1 MATTTTTSST
11 SNYVPPISIPG
22 IGTSIDVNSLVTSLM
37 KVESQPLTQLQT
49 QQSSYQT
56 QLSAVGTLKSALS
69 TFQTALSSLTSASN
83 YSAMKA
89 SGYDTSMLSAS
100 VTGSAPAGS
109 YAVNVTQL
117 AQSQVLAAQ
126 GQTSTT
132 TAIGS
137 GASTTIS
144 FSFGA
149 VSGGSLSGGKYTGST
164 FTQNG
169 NLAGG
174 SITID
179 SSNNTL
185 AGIRDAINS
194 ANLGVSASIVNDGSD
209 SPYRLVLTSTAGGAN
224 SEMKIAVSGDS
235 TLQSLLSHDPAGTQN
250 MTEVATGRNAMAT
263 VNGINVQSA
272 TNTLTDVVDG
282 TSFTLAKT
290 GSTTVTVGS
299 DAGQAS
305 QSVLN
310 FVKAYNALRI
320 QLNALTKFD
329 TANPA
334 NNGALAGDVST
345 KAMINQLTDVLGQGI
360 GNGAFQSL
368 GSIGV
373 TMDKEGTLSI
383 DDAKLTAALKKSPSQ
398 VAALFAGTGT
408 ATDSLL
414 KVSSFSTTTQAGSYA
429 INVTQLATQG
439 SLKGSAAANTTIQ
452 SGVND
457 SLSVT
462 LSGITTN
469 IQVPAGSYTASSLAA
484 QIQSQINA
492 SPDLQRAK
500 VEVAIGTDANG
511 VLTLT
516 DKQYGS
522 VSTVS
527 VSGNGAASLLGGSPT
542 ATAGRDVQGT
552 INGAAAT
559 GSGQNLYGASG
570 TAVDGLRV
578 QVTGGALGDRGTVT
592 VQRGYAAQLH
602 TVSGNLLSNN
612 GMVQNA
618 SDALNSSITSLGKQI
633 DLMQKQL
640 DAKQALYYAQ
650 FNALSKVVASMT
662 NTSNYLTTQLAIL
675 QKQRT
680 GG

>member
-1 MATTTTTSST
+1 MATSST
-11 SNYVPPISIPG
+11 SNTYVPPISIPG
-22 IGTSIDVNSLVTSLM
+22 IGTNIDVNTLVTKLIQA
-37 KVESQPLTQLQT
+37 ESKGMTLRQT
-49 QQSSYQT
+49 QQKAYQM
-56 QLSAVGTLKSALS
+56 QLSAVGSLKSALS
-69 TFQTALSSLTSASN
+69 TFQTAMASLNNADTFTG
-83 YSAMKA
+83 MKA
-89 SGYDTSMLSAS
+89 GGHDTSILSAS
-100 VTGSAPAGS
+100 LSNTAPAGT
-109 YAVNVTQL
+109 YQVNVTQL
-117 AQSQVLAAQ
+117 AQAQVLSAN
-126 GQTSTT
+126 GQTSAKTP
-132 TAIGS
+132 IGS
-137 GASTTIS
+137 GTPTTLT
-144 FSFGA
+144 FSFGS
-149 VSGGSLSGGKYTGST
+149 VSGGTFANGKYTGAA

-169 NLAGG
+169 NQAGG
-174 SITID
+174 SVTID
-179 SSNNTL
+179 PSNNTL

-209 SPYRLVLTSTAGGAN
+209 APYRLVLTSTTGGAN
-224 SEMKIAVSGDS
+224 SEMKIAVSGDAA
-235 TLQSLLSHDPAGTQN
+235 LQSLLGHDPAGTQN
-250 MTEVATGRNAMAT
+250 MTEVATGRNAVAT
-263 VNGINVQSA
+263 VNGITVQSPS
-272 TNTLTDVVDG
+272 NTLTEVVDG
-282 TSFTLAKT
+282 TSFTLSKT

-299 DAGQAS
+299 DPGQAS

-320 QLNALTKFD
+320 QVNALTKFD
-329 TANPA
+329 TANAA

-345 KAMINQLTDVLGQGI
+345 KAMINQLTDVLSQGI

-373 TMDKEGTLSI
+373 TMDKDGTLSI
-383 DDAKLTAALKKSPSQ
+383 NDAKLTAALNKSPSQ

-408 ATDSLL
+408 ATDSLI
-414 KVSSFSTTTQAGSYA
+414 KVPAFSKDTQAGSYA

-439 SLKGSAAANTTIQ
+439 SLQGSAAANTTIQ

-462 LSGITTN
+462 LSGITTS
-469 IQVPAGSYTASSLAA
+469 ITVPAGSYTPSSLAA

-492 SPDLQRAK
+492 SPALQKAK
-500 VEVAIGTDANG
+500 VEVSIGADASG

-552 INGAAAT
+552 INGVAAT

-570 TAVDGLRV
+570 SATDGLTV

-602 TVSGNLLSNN
+602 TVAGNLLSSN

-618 SDALNSSITSLGKQI
+618 TDALNSSITSIGNQI
-633 DLMQKQL
+633 NRMQQQL
-640 DAKQALYYAQ
+640 DARQALYYAQ

-680 GG
+680 GS

>member
-1 MATTTTTSST
+1 MATTPTSNG

-22 IGTSIDVNSLVTSLM
+22 IGTNIDVNNLVSKLM
-37 KVESQPLTQLQT
+37 QVEGKAMAQRQN
-49 QQSSYQT
+49 QQKGFQM
-56 QLSAVGTLKSALS
+56 QLSAIGSLKSALS
-69 TFQTALSSLTSASN
+69 TFQTAMSSLTGAATFSG
-83 YSAMKA
+83 MKA
-89 SGYDTSMLSAS
+89 GGHDASILNAS
-100 VTGSAPAGS
+100 VTNAAAPGT
-109 YAVNVTQL
+109 YQINVTQL
-117 AQSQVLAAQ
+117 AQSQVLTAQ
-126 GQTSTT
+126 GQ
-132 TAIGS
+132 
-137 GASTTIS
+137 ASTRTPIGGGTPTTIN
-144 FSFGA
+144 FSFGT
-149 VSGGSLSGGKYTGST
+149 VSGGSFANGKYTGSA
-164 FTQNG
+164 FAQNG
-169 NLAGG
+169 NLPGG

-194 ANLGVSASIVNDGSD
+194 ANLGVSASIINDGSG
-209 SPYRLVLTSTAGGAN
+209 SPYRLVLNSTAGGAN
-224 SEMKIAVSGDS
+224 SELKISVSGDAAV
-235 TLQSLLSHDPAGTQN
+235 QSLLAHDPAGTQN
-250 MTEVATGRNAMAT
+250 MTEVTTGRNALAT
-263 VNGINVQSA
+263 VNGIAVQSP
-272 TNTLTDVVDG
+272 TNTLSEVVDG
-282 TSFTLAKT
+282 TSFTLSKT
-290 GSTTVTVGS
+290 GSTTVTLGNDV
-299 DAGQAS
+299 GQAGT
-305 QSVLN
+305 SVLN

-329 TANPA
+329 TANPT

-345 KAMINQLTDVLGQGI
+345 KMLINQVTDVLGQAI
-360 GNGAFQSL
+360 GNGTYQSL

-383 DDAKLTAALKKSPSQ
+383 DDKKLDAAVLKSSAQ

-414 KVSSFSTTTQAGSYA
+414 KVSAFSKSTQAGNYA
-429 INVTQLATQG
+429 INVTQLASQG
-439 SLKGSAAANTTIQ
+439 TLKGSAAADTTIQ

-457 SLSVT
+457 SLAVT
-462 LSGITTN
+462 LTGITTN
-469 IQVPAGSYTASSLAA
+469 ITVPAGSYTPQSLAT

-492 SPDLQRAK
+492 SPALQKAK
-500 VEVAIGTDANG
+500 VEVQIGADANG
-511 VLTLT
+511 VLTFT
-516 DKQYGS
+516 DRQYGS

-559 GSGQNLYGASG
+559 GSGQNLYGATG
-570 TAVDGLRV
+570 TAAEGLTV
-578 QVTGGALGDRGTVT
+578 QVTGGGLGDRGTVT
-592 VQRGYAAQLH
+592 IQRGYAAQLH
-602 TVSGNLLSNN
+602 TVAGNLLSSD

-618 SDALNSSITSLGKQI
+618 TDALNSSIGSLTNQI
-633 DLMQKQL
+633 SRMQQRL

-662 NTSNYLTTQLAIL
+662 NTSNYLATQLAIL

>member
-1 MATTTTTSST
+1 MATSST
-11 SNYVPPISIPG
+11 SNNYIPPISVPG
-22 IGTSIDVNSLVTSLM
+22 IGTNIDVNSLVTKLIQA
-37 KVESQPLTQLQT
+37 ESKGMTLRQT
-49 QQSSYQT
+49 QQKAFQT
-56 QLSAVGTLKSALS
+56 QLSAVGSLKSALA
-69 TFQTALSSLTSASN
+69 TFQTAMAALNNPDTFTGN
-83 YSAMKA
+83 KA
-89 SGYDTSMLSAS
+89 SGHDTSILTASLSN
-100 VTGSAPAGS
+100 TAPAGT
-109 YAVNVTQL
+109 YQVNVTQL
-117 AQSQVLAAQ
+117 AQAQVLSAA
-126 GQTSTT
+126 GQASSKTP
-132 TAIGS
+132 IGS
-137 GASTTIS
+137 GTPTTLT
-144 FSFGA
+144 FSFGS
-149 VSGGSLSGGKYTGST
+149 VSGGSFADGKYTGAT

-169 NLAGG
+169 NQAGG

-179 SSNNTL
+179 PSNNTL

-194 ANLGVSASIVNDGSD
+194 ANLGVSASIVNDGSN

-224 SEMKIAVSGDS
+224 SEMKIAVSGDPA
-235 TLQSLLSHDPAGTQN
+235 LQSLLSHDPAGTQN
-250 MTEVATGRNAMAT
+250 MSEVATGRNAMAT
-263 VNGINVQSA
+263 VNGIAVQSA

-329 TANPA
+329 TANAA

-414 KVSSFSTTTQAGSYA
+414 KVSAFSTTTQAGSYA
-429 INVTQLATQG
+429 VNVTQLATQG

-469 IQVPAGSYTASSLAA
+469 IKVPAGSYTASSLAT

-492 SPDLQRAK
+492 SPDLQKAK

-511 VLTLT
+511 VLTFT

-570 TAVDGLRV
+570 SAVDGLTV

-602 TVSGNLLSNN
+602 TVSGNLLSSN

-618 SDALNSSITSLGKQI
+618 SDAINSSITSLGKQI

-662 NTSNYLTTQLAIL
+662 NTSNYLATQLAML